1 MSDNAP
7 TNIPDEVRPLVE
19 DLRQEAA
26 KYRTRYAPFR
36 DAFDGY
42 TEDEVRW
49 VLHVFNTM
57 KKDEVAAAKMLRDL
71 SYDMLGSDWETDAPW
86 QSPDESTEEDE
97 VADPT
102 KEQTEAAASVGVSK
116 DELMELLDQ
125 HRRKTEED
133 QVIRELHAEARTL
146 GYEPGTPDYNILV
159 QAAIARTNGDL
170 FAAAQL
176 VSPITG
182 IGVEAEDE
190 GEADAPAAPAPKFP
204 PTTPGGNGAPAPIS
218 PESPKNLAEARD
230 AFEKLIASSE

>member
-7 TNIPDEVRPLVE
+7 TNIPDEVRPLIE

-49 VLHVFNTM
+49 VLNVFDTM

-71 SYDMLGSDWETDAPW
+71 SYDMLGSAWETDAPW
-86 QSPDESTEEDE
+86 QSPDEPAEEE

-116 DELMELLDQ
+116 EELMELLEQ
-125 HRRKTEED
+125 HRKKTEED

-146 GYEPGTPDYNILV
+146 GYEPGTADYNILV

-176 VSPITG
+176 VAPITG
-182 IGVEAEDE
+182 IGVEAEGE
-190 GEADAPAAPAPKFP
+190 GETDDAPPTPKFP

-218 PESPKNLAEARD
+218 PEPPKSLNEARE
-230 AFEKLIASSE
+230 AFEKLIASE